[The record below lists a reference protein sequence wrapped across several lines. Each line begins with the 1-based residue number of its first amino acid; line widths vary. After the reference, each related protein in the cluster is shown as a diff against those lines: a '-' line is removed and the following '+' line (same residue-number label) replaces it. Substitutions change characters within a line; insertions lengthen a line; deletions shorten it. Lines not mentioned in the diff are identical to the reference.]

1 MASAPW
7 RWRSPRRPAARPWR
21 SAARRLTPC
30 SSFLINGFAPLVD
43 GLHWLKYLSAFYYYE
58 GSDPIGNGVDVGHLA
73 VLAAATTALVAFAA
87 LAIGRRDLRA

>member
-1 MASAPW
+1 MVVFQTPLPGAPC
-7 RWRSPRRPAARPWR
+7 RRPALAQVP
-21 SAARRLTPC
+21 P
-30 SSFLINGFAPLVD
+30 
-43 GLHWLKYLSAFYYYE
+43 AFYYYE